1 MKTTTGNFDTEK
13 DKLTG
18 ARLRYLVEIVTSGG
32 TVYYS
37 DQDLSVEAQAY
48 IVKVLNW
55 GRMVGQLI
63 PGDDVVRIGDLS
75 LQLSN
80 FPRIDADILPGDE
93 IRFYVWFLDL
103 IEADKLLMFNGNISD
118 GISWDAET
126 ISFRAMDKGKFFDKL
141 IGQPLSSTTF
151 PSADPDDLGKT
162 IPIVYGDVKNHQ
174 CLAIEAG
181 AATTL
186 SEDIDDSVT
195 IIPTTSTISPI
206 AFPVSGSILIGNEEI
221 SYTAK
226 TDSAFGTGGSPA
238 TRGVGATD
246 NVSHSLGDA
255 VLEDVASI
263 KYIAADHVVK
273 AMTNP
278 RILPFGLPLNEAVL
292 IDAGSVTFN
301 IDDSGKATVTLTDLL
316 VIRKSVSVVVTQQPG
331 VNQQPA
337 VRLQQKFSGSADH
350 AHDITGLSQV
360 TIYGN
365 AVDSQ
370 LNATNTGNAFDQNF
384 DTTFSTLTYTSPS
397 SAHLGLNFGYASFDG
412 LVIKQAVACI
422 RVSVDVSSNIA
433 KLRLPGSTFGLLNQ
447 DLNIGGGIATQKF
460 IVAGLVN
467 ETDWSKLDTLRILV
481 SGPGGPLITSV
492 YQIWWEIS
500 YEPSVSSETISDGT
514 IADTGGT
521 ETKIAE
527 TGGTEVQIG
536 GDSVADSL
544 GGVLIIDIEGH
555 KDDNPAHYT
564 DAADGLIE
572 EPWDVMHHLIENHSN
587 GAVDADIDLAGSFQD
602 AEDNLPASYKFA
614 FAIIDQRNL
623 NRLLAQLAIQTY
635 CRFVWEAGIARLLR
649 IKTSGS
655 PDKSIDT
662 ADDTILK
669 NGKLDIRIRRR
680 GLSEIVN
687 NVEIKYNLNLTIGGW
702 SSSDAYEG
710 TTNDNDGT
718 SIAAY
723 GERSKTFLMYAV
735 GDNFDMADDLRDKH
749 LELLK
754 DPMREITFTTFLKNI
769 EIERGDLISI
779 TSSPFGL
786 NNVLGEIINTSFSPG
801 KNPKYKITMLIPA
814 S

>member
-13 DKLTG
+13 NKLTG

-48 IVKVLNW
+48 ITKVLNW

-93 IRFYVWFLDL
+93 IRLYVWFLDL
-103 IEADKLLMFNGNISD
+103 VEADKLLMFKGNISD
-118 GISWDAET
+118 DMSWNAET
-126 ISFRAMDKGKFFDKL
+126 ISFRAKDKGKFFDKL
-141 IGQPLSSTTF
+141 IGQPLSSTTY
-151 PSADPDDLGKT
+151 PNADPDDLGKT

-186 SEDIDDSVT
+186 SEDINDSVT
-195 IIPTTSTISPI
+195 IIPVTSTISPI
-206 AFPVSGSILIGNEEI
+206 AFPASGSVLIGNEEI

-226 TDSAFGTGGSPA
+226 TDNAFGTGGSPA

-263 KYIAADHVVK
+263 KYLAADHVVK

-278 RILPFGLPLNEAVL
+278 RILPFGSPLTEAVL

-301 IDDSGKATVTLTDLL
+301 TDDSGKATVTLTDLL
-316 VIRKSVSVVVTQQPG
+316 VIRKSVSVEVTQQPG
-331 VNQQPA
+331 VS
-337 VRLQQKFSGSADH
+337 LQQKFTGSPDH
-350 AHDITGLSQV
+350 AHQ
-360 TIYGN
+360 
-365 AVDSQ
+365 A
-370 LNATNTGNAFDQNF
+370 
-384 DTTFSTLTYTSPS
+384 
-397 SAHLGLNFGYASFDG
+397 AS
-412 LVIKQAVACI
+412 
-422 RVSVDVSSNIA
+422 N
-433 KLRLPGSTFGLLNQ
+433 
-447 DLNIGGGIATQKF
+447 
-460 IVAGLVN
+460 
-467 ETDWSKLDTLRILV
+467 
-481 SGPGGPLITSV
+481 
-492 YQIWWEIS
+492 
-500 YEPSVSSETISDGT
+500 ETISYYNDALTTSQTGGSSSNLAGMVDTNFVQSGAINGYTNFDYDFMKEGITVFAGTVKKIKAKIKANTSKAGGIDIKMRLFHEGNLKEEKDITVPQASPTVFETAFYDVDGGFDWTDFNDTANNHIQIISDESGFLETLWIIEVWYEVQYLPENVTETIQDGT
-514 IADTGGT
+514 IAT
-521 ETKIAE
+521 

-544 GGVLIIDIEGH
+544 GGVLIIDIEGY
-555 KDDNPAHYT
+555 KDDTPKHYT
-564 DAADGLIE
+564 DSDGGLIE

-587 GAVDADIDLAGSFQD
+587 GAGDSDIDLAGSFQD

-623 NRLLAQLAIQTY
+623 NRLLAQLAVQTY
-635 CRFVWEAGIARLLR
+635 CRFVWEAGVARLLR

-662 ADDTILK
+662 DDDTILK
-669 NGKLDIRIRRR
+669 NGKLDIRMRRK
-680 GLSEIVN
+680 GLNEIVN
-687 NVEIKYNLNLTIGGW
+687 NIEIKYNLNPTLGGW
-702 SSSDAYEG
+702 SNPDAYEG
-710 TTNDNDGT
+710 TTDDNDAT
-718 SIAAY
+718 SITTY
-723 GERSKTFLMYAV
+723 GERSKTYLMYAI
-735 GDNFDMADDLRDKH
+735 GDNATMVEDLRDKY

-754 DPMREITFTTFLKNI
+754 DPRREITFTTFMKNI
-769 EIERGDLISI
+769 EIERGDLLSI
-779 TSSPFGL
+779 TSSQFGL
-786 NNVLGEIINTSFSPG
+786 SSILGEIINTEFLPG
-801 KNPKYKITMLIPA
+801 INPEYRITCLIPA